1 MSLNGPE
8 KIQYDWLKL
17 KSYKLWPKDPELLTR
32 YTNLPNSNISNIN
45 SKYTYEV
52 EDWEEKMKI
61 LDPDNP
67 K

>member
-1 MSLNGPE
+1 VSLNGPE
-8 KIQYDWLKL
+8 KIKYDWLKL
-17 KSYKLWPKDPELLTR
+17 KSYKLWPKDQELLRR
-32 YTNLPNSNISNIN
+32 YENLPNSNISNIN

>member
-1 MSLNGPE
+1 VSLNGPE

-17 KSYKLWPKDPELLTR
+17 KSYKLWPKDQELLRR
-32 YTNLPNSNISNIN
+32 YENLPNSNISNIN